1 MEATPSAF
9 GRALGETPRAIRF
22 FSQETEASLK
32 VMLYDGFLSIRARQG
47 KEARPDRRQRTAFR
61 TRGVRPQAGHLLKI

>member
-1 MEATPSAF
+1 MRRGEGPGKDGKGWLVEATPSAF

-32 VMLYDGFLSIRARQG
+32 VMLYDGFLSI
-47 KEARPDRRQRTAFR
+47 
-61 TRGVRPQAGHLLKI
+61 